1 MEELGYSDGYKY
13 PHDYPGN
20 FTPQQYMPDQLK
32 DHRIWHAQHQPI
44 EERQYQQM
52 IKTWGDRFK

>member
-1 MEELGYSDGYKY
+1 
-13 PHDYPGN
+13 
-20 FTPQQYMPDQLK
+20 MPDQLK